1 MHKCSSL
8 KGMQNDTITLESI
21 FGTIKKVKRG
31 NSLAILWVGL
41 CISTAGGM
49 GLTHS
54 QGAKIPQAARHGQKK
69 RKERGKES
77 KKNTQNETIP
87 L

>member
-54 QGAKIPQAARHGQKK
+54 QGAKIPQAARHGQKNSLK
-69 RKERGKES
+69 IE
-77 KKNTQNETIP
+77 
-87 L
+87 LAFD

>member
-1 MHKCSSL
+1 
-8 KGMQNDTITLESI
+8 MQNDTTTLEII

-41 CISTAGGM
+41 CISTTGGT

-69 RKERGKES
+69 RKKEREKGS
-77 KKNTQNETIP
+77 KKNTQNETIF